1 MIQNVIIAG
10 SGFAGLWAAIAA
22 ARAAHVAGKSDE
34 LAITVVSPVAELHIR
49 PRLYEAKLEN
59 MAPELGPLFTAV
71 GVRHI
76 AGRIEKIDAQGRQVT
91 VALNDG
97 GQATLPYDR
106 FVLATGSQVLTPNVP
121 GLAEYAFNVD
131 QLQQAERL
139 ERHLQ
144 GLAARPQS
152 EARDT
157 VVVVGAGFTGIETAS
172 DMPERLRAILGQD
185 AKVRVLMLE
194 HAPVVGPELGAGPRP
209 VIEEALRE
217 VGVETLVS
225 SGVAAIGPGGVV
237 TSDGRTFA
245 AATVIWTA
253 GMRANPLAE
262 QVGGEID
269 RFGRVHADP
278 YLRAPGTDGIYVTG
292 DVARAATDDQ
302 GNVAAMSCQ
311 HALSLGRVAG
321 YNAVAE
327 LVGLPLHAY
336 SQPKY
341 VTCLDIGP
349 WGALYT
355 EGWDRQVRLTRAEGK
370 ELKRAINTQWIYPP
384 APDRDAAFA
393 LARPDHVIVP

>member
-34 LAITVVSPVAELHIR
+34 LAITVVSPSAELHIR
-49 PRLYEAKLEN
+49 PRLYEADLTE
-59 MAPELGPLFTAV
+59 MAPALGPLFTAV
-71 GVRHI
+71 GVRHV
-76 AGRIEKIDAQGRQVT
+76 AGRIEQIDAAARRVT
-91 VALNDG
+91 VALNNGSRTD
-97 GQATLPYDR
+97 LPYDR
-106 FVLATGSQVLTPNVP
+106 FVLATGSQVVTPNVP
-121 GLAEYAFNVD
+121 GLAEYGFNVD

-144 GLAARPQS
+144 SLAGQPPS

-157 VVVVGAGFTGIETAS
+157 VVVVGAGFTGIETATE
-172 DMPERLRAILGQD
+172 MPERLRAILGQEV
-185 AKVRVLMLE
+185 KVRVLMLE
-194 HAPVVGPELGAGPRP
+194 HAPVVGPELGATPRP

-217 VGVETLVS
+217 VGVETFTS
-225 SGVAAIGPGGVV
+225 AGVAAIE
-237 TSDGRTFA
+237 SDGVLTADGRRFYA
-245 AATVIWTA
+245 STVIWTA

-262 QVGGEID
+262 QVSGEID

-278 YLRAPGTDGIYVTG
+278 YLRAPGADGIYVSG
-292 DVARAATDDQ
+292 DVARAATDDE

-336 SQPKY
+336 RQPKY
-341 VTCLDIGP
+341 VTCLDLGP

-355 EGWDRQVRLTRAEGK
+355 EGWDRQIRLTREEGK
-370 ELKRAINTQWIYPP
+370 ALKRAINTEWIYPP

>member
-34 LAITVVSPVAELHIR
+34 LAITVVSPAAELQIR
-49 PRLYEAKLEN
+49 PRLYEADLRP
-59 MAPELGPLFTAV
+59 MAPALGPLFTAV
-71 GVRHI
+71 GVRHL
-76 AGRIEKIDAQGRQVT
+76 AGRIEQVDTAGRQLT

-97 GQATLPYDR
+97 ARTTLAYDR
-106 FVLATGSQVLTPNVP
+106 FVLATGSQVVTPDVP
-121 GLAEYAFNVD
+121 GLAEYGFNVD
-131 QLQQAERL
+131 VLQQAERL

-144 GLAARPQS
+144 DLASQPPG
-152 EARDT
+152 EARNT
-157 VVVVGAGFTGIETAS
+157 VVVVGAGFTGIETATEL
-172 DMPERLRAILGQD
+172 PERLRTILGQD
-185 AKVRVLMLE
+185 AAVRVLMLE

-217 VGVETLVS
+217 IGVETYVS
-225 SGVAAIGPGGVV
+225 SGVSAIGPGGVV

-278 YLRAPGTDGIYVTG
+278 YLRAPAADGIYVSG
-292 DVARAATDDQ
+292 DVARAATDNE

-341 VTCLDIGP
+341 VTCLDLGP

-355 EGWDRQVRLTRAEGK
+355 EGWDRQVKLTREEGK
-370 ELKRAINTQWIYPP
+370 ALKRAINTEWIYPP

-393 LARPDHVIVP
+393 MARPDHVIVP

>member
-34 LAITVVSPVAELHIR
+34 LAITVVSPVAELQIR
-49 PRLYEAKLEN
+49 PRLYEASLEN

-71 GVRHI
+71 GVRHV
-76 AGRIEKIDAQGRQVT
+76 AGRIETIDAKRRQVT
-91 VALNDG
+91 VTLNNG
-97 GQATLPYDR
+97 SQTTLPYDR
-106 FVLATGSQVLTPNVP
+106 FVLATGSQVLTPDVP
-121 GLAEYAFNVD
+121 GLAEYGFNVD
-131 QLQQAERL
+131 RLQQAERL
-139 ERHLQ
+139 EQHLQ
-144 GLAARPQS
+144 SLASRPQS

-185 AKVRVLMLE
+185 ANVRVLMLE

-217 VGVETLVS
+217 IGVETFVS
-225 SGVAAIGPGGVV
+225 SGVSAIGPGGVV

-269 RFGRVHADP
+269 RFGRVHVDP
-278 YLRAPGTDGIYVTG
+278 YLRAPAADGIYVSG

-341 VTCLDIGP
+341 VTCLDLGP
-349 WGALYT
+349 WGALFT

-370 ELKRAINTQWIYPP
+370 AVKRAINTEWIYPP

-393 LARPDHVIVP
+393 MARPDHVIVP

>member
-34 LAITVVSPVAELHIR
+34 LAITVVSPVAELQIR
-49 PRLYEAKLEN
+49 PRLYEASLEN

-76 AGRIEKIDAQGRQVT
+76 AGRIETIDATGRQVT
-91 VALNDG
+91 LALNNG
-97 GQATLPYDR
+97 SQATLPYDR
-106 FVLATGSQVLTPNVP
+106 LVLATGSQVLTPNVP
-121 GLAEYAFNVD
+121 GLAEYGFNVD

-139 ERHLQ
+139 EQHLQ
-144 GLAARPQS
+144 SLASRPQS

-209 VIEEALRE
+209 LIEEALRE
-217 VGVETLVS
+217 VGVETFTS
-225 SGVAAIGPGGVV
+225 SGVAAIEADGVV
-237 TSDGRTFA
+237 TTDGRRFA

-253 GMRANPLAE
+253 GMRANPLAA
-262 QVGGEID
+262 QLGGEVD
-269 RFGRVHADP
+269 RFGRVHVDRN
-278 YLRAPGTDGIYVTG
+278 LRAPGVEGVYVGG
-292 DVARAATDDQ
+292 DVARAATDDE

-336 SQPKY
+336 RQPKY
-341 VTCLDIGP
+341 VTCLDLGA

-355 EGWDRQVRLTRAEGK
+355 EGWERQVRLTRAEGK
-370 ELKRAINTQWIYPP
+370 AMKRAINTEWIYPP

-393 LARPDHVIVP
+393 MARPDHVIVP

>member
-34 LAITVVSPVAELHIR
+34 LAITVVSPVAELQIR
-49 PRLYEAKLEN
+49 PRLYEASLEN

-71 GVRHI
+71 GVRHV
-76 AGRIEKIDAQGRQVT
+76 AGRIETIDATGRQVT
-91 VALNDG
+91 VALNNG
-97 GQATLPYDR
+97 SQTTLPYDR

-121 GLAEYAFNVD
+121 GLAEYGFNVD

-139 ERHLQ
+139 EQHLQ
-144 GLAARPQS
+144 RLARRPQS

-185 AKVRVLMLE
+185 ANVRVLMLE

-209 VIEEALRE
+209 MVEEALRE
-217 VGVETLVS
+217 IGVETFIS
-225 SGVAAIGPGGVV
+225 SGVSAIGPGGVV

-245 AATVIWTA
+245 AATVVWTA

-269 RFGRVHADP
+269 CFGRVHVDP
-278 YLRAPGTDGIYVTG
+278 YLRAPAADGIYVSG
-292 DVARAATDDQ
+292 DVARAATDNE

-341 VTCLDIGP
+341 VTCLDLGP
-349 WGALYT
+349 WGALFT

-370 ELKRAINTQWIYPP
+370 AVKRAINTEWIYPP

-393 LARPDHVIVP
+393 MARPDHVIVP